1 MKIYEIGTGYTS
13 IPAKISAATEIIIE
27 QLSYAMIENGEDV
40 TIIDIEDKN
49 RKDSSLPII
58 EIKVPGFSDKTD
70 TSLGI
75 IHKVKRVL
83 YSIAVAKKIKKI
95 LKSTKEKIVLHFH
108 NQYNMFFFLK
118 LTSAKEREKC
128 ICAYTNH
135 SGVWTLNWEEAE
147 STIKK
152 RYFQE
157 AECMKKAD
165 CLFVLNDKTKD
176 TAIKHLGVNANKIH
190 LISHGVNTEIYKPL
204 TEEEITKTKSEQSL
218 NDKRIILQVGSINE
232 NKGQKRALQLLL
244 PLIKENK
251 NLVYAY
257 AGGIVDENYQNDILE
272 FAKGNKIENQVKYL
286 GMIAPGKELNKI
298 YNIADATI
306 VPSKFESFCLV
317 VIESFSAGVP
327 VLLNIDSSFSFSK
340 NAVLYSPENFEQT
353 IKSAILDNEANHKAL
368 KEEARE
374 TAVNNYNWNA
384 IAKQYT
390 HDFDIDIENK
400 QAKRN

>member
-75 IHKVKRVL
+75 VHKIKRVL
-83 YSIAVAKKIKKI
+83 YSIAVAKKLKRI
-95 LKSTKEKIVLHFH
+95 LKNSKEKIFLHFH
-108 NQYNMFFFLK
+108 NQYNMFFFLQ

-176 TAIKHLGVNANKIH
+176 TAINHLGVAAEKIH

-204 TEEEITKTKSEQSL
+204 TEEEITKAKSERGLS
-218 NDKRIILQVGSINE
+218 DKRIILQVGSINE

-257 AGGIVDENYQNDILE
+257 AGGIVDENYQKEIFE
-272 FAKGNKIENQVKYL
+272 FAKENGIENRVKYL

-298 YNIADATI
+298 YNIAEATI

-368 KEEARE
+368 KEKARE
-374 TAVNNYNWNA
+374 VAVNNYNWHA